1 MARAILSKLEQLAWS
16 CGYRSARL
24 ETGVRQPGA
33 IHLYET
39 SGYQRIE
46 PYGRYANDPLSLCFE
61 KSLEAKAIS

>member
-1 MARAILSKLEQLAWS
+1 MPDRPILDDSQRRGASRRFAKLEELAGR

-24 ETGVRQPGA
+24 ETGV
-33 IHLYET
+33 
-39 SGYQRIE
+39 RIE